1 MDLWLKSISM
11 QPRLFAR
18 RGEVSVDSEIASEQ
32 TYSGIDRGLVTGPRG
47 AS

>member
-1 MDLWLKSISM
+1 M

-18 RGEVSVDSEIASEQ
+18 KGMVPVDSEIASEQ
-32 TYSGIDRGLVTGPRG
+32 TYSGIDRGLVTGHRG